1 MSLFEQAAKEA
12 DRLKMYIFGDAG
24 TGKTRTSLQFPNPA
38 LIDSERGSLH
48 YGDEFDFYR
57 LETSDPDIVN
67 EAIDELL
74 NDPGDFKTIIIDS
87 ITAIYDQM
95 VINKEMRMKEKK
107 GDIHYEI
114 QPLDYKSIKTDVRI
128 LMDKLLSLDLNVIMT
143 ARSKAE
149 YQPGEFMKQIGNKP
163 EGHKDLPYMFDVVLE
178 LTVREDGTR
187 MARVDN
193 KDRTGKLP
201 HEFEFSYEAF
211 KEYIGIEALERDAD
225 QEKQEEDL
233 SKRTGRS
240 TKITLDGDQIY
251 TAGVTAETLK
261 SLEKAVAPYDP
272 EDLREVLKENYEVE
286 SLLDLDESAAEN
298 FLRGVIEEQAE
309 GLEEDEDSQ
318 E

>member
-1 MSLFEQAAKEA
+1 MSLFEKAEKTA
-12 DRLKMYIFGDAG
+12 DRLKMYIYGKAG
-24 TGKTRTSLQFPNPA
+24 TGKTITALQFPNPA
-38 LIDSERGSLH
+38 VIDAESGSLH
-48 YGDEFDFYR
+48 YGDDFDFYR
-57 LETSDPDIVN
+57 LETSDPDEVN
-67 EAIDELL
+67 QAIDELL
-74 NDPGDFKTIIIDS
+74 EDPGDFKTIVIDP

-95 VINKEMRMKEKK
+95 VINKEKRMKEKK
-107 GDIHYEI
+107 GNIHYEI
-114 QPLDYKSIKTDVRI
+114 QPLDYKSIKTDIRI

-149 YQPGEFMKQIGNKP
+149 YAPGEFMRQVGQKP

-178 LTVREDGTR
+178 LTVKDDGTR

-201 HEFEFSYEAF
+201 HKFEFSYDAF
-211 KEYIGIEALERDAD
+211 KEYIGIESLERDAD

-233 SKRTGRS
+233 SKRTGR
-240 TKITLDGDQIY
+240 TNKIEMEGDQLY

-261 SLEKAVAPYDP
+261 SLEKAVDPYDP

-286 SLLDLDESAAEN
+286 SLLDLDESAAKN
-298 FLRGVIEEQAE
+298 FLRGIREEQAE
-309 GLEEDEDSQ
+309 DLKENEDSQ